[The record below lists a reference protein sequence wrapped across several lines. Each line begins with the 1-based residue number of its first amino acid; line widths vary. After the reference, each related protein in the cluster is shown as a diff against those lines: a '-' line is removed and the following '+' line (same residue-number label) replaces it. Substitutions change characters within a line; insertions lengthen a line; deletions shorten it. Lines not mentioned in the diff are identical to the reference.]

1 MTSNPACQCPSK
13 EELRQLVEGSLSGDQ
28 QKVYEPH
35 LENCPGCQNALE
47 LLATGETNLSQVV
60 RLAEASVPQ
69 ATSAYWPAIR
79 AASQSPNDIA
89 TLDGKAIKPIR
100 ELQLDFLQPANDPV
114 YLGRLD
120 HFEVM
125 RTIGR
130 GGMGVVLEAFDSHL
144 QRNVALKVLDPELA
158 EDDVAKTRFCREARA
173 AASISHE
180 NVVAVHQV
188 VKAQET
194 KLPYLVMQLISGE
207 TLDQRIAREK
217 KLPVREIV
225 RIGMQAA
232 RGLAAAHA
240 QGLVHRDIKPA
251 NMILEPPEGRVKLTD
266 FGLARGEDD
275 LKLTRTGFVAGTPL
289 YMAPEQAR
297 GEATDAR
304 SDLWGLGAILYEMTT
319 GQTPFRGNSA
329 LEVLH
334 KITEVKHVPIREI
347 EPNAPEWLTEVIDEL
362 LAKKPEDRYQTATDL
377 AEVLE
382 YHWTHLKNSSGELPN
397 VCQVELR
404 QQRRRNRLVMGI
416 SAVGLLMLGVV
427 AGMFMPWGRLPNI
440 TKPSSAPPIAVL
452 SANAGAVW
460 SVGFDAK
467 GESLAM
473 GVEDGTVRFWDIP
486 KKSVKATLEA
496 HGGTV
501 WQTEFFPRSEM
512 LATAGD
518 DGLLKIWNLSQSEPV
533 KTFEH
538 PNAVRGLAI
547 SPDEKIIF
555 SGDRKGGLHAWSL
568 ENGAELTQ
576 SKLDGAIYAVKVSH
590 DGQTLATGGSDKIV
604 RLWNASTLKQKLP
617 LTGHA
622 GPIFGLSFDPE
633 GKRLASAG
641 WDKIV
646 RIWDTSSGELIKS
659 WTAHSGDIWS
669 IAFSPDGKRIATG
682 GQEGI
687 VKVWNSETGKLEMT
701 FAGHES
707 TVHCLNFNRDGSQ
720 LASGARDGSA
730 RVWNVSSH

>member
-1 MTSNPACQCPSK
+1 MNTKAPCPCPSK
-13 EELRQLVEGSLSGDQ
+13 DELRKLVEGALSGDQ
-28 QKVYEPH
+28 QKAYEPH

-79 AASQSPNDIA
+79 AASQSPNDVA
-89 TLDGKAIKPIR
+89 TLDGKAIKPKR

-266 FGLARGEDD
+266 FGLARVADD

-297 GEATDAR
+297 GDETDAR

-334 KITEVKHVPIREI
+334 KITEVKHVPVREI
-347 EPNAPEWLTEVIDEL
+347 EPNAPDWLAEVIDDL

-382 YHWTHLKNSSGELPN
+382 FHWTHLKTSSGELPN

-404 QQRRRNRLVMGI
+404 QQRRRNGVIMGI

-427 AGMFMPWGRLPNI
+427 AGMFMPWGRLPSI

-473 GVEDGTVRFWDIP
+473 GVEDGTIRLWDV
-486 KKSVKATLEA
+486 KKQSVKATLEA
-496 HGGTV
+496 HGGVV
-501 WQTEFFPRSEM
+501 WQIEYFPHGEM

-518 DGLLKIWNLSQSEPV
+518 DGLVKIWNPSLSEPL
-533 KTFEH
+533 KTFKH

-547 SPDEKIIF
+547 SPDGQIIYT
-555 SGDRKGGLHAWSL
+555 GDRQGGLHAWSL
-568 ENGAELTQ
+568 ETGEELLQADVSQ
-576 SKLDGAIYAVKVSH
+576 SAIYSVKVSS
-590 DGQTLATGGSDKIV
+590 DGQMLATAGTDKIV
-604 RLWNASTLKQKLP
+604 RLWNANTLKQKLP
-617 LTGHA
+617 LAGHA
-622 GPIFGLSFDPE
+622 GPIYSLSVDNE
-633 GKRLASAG
+633 GKRIASVG

-646 RIWDTSSGELIKS
+646 RIWDTNSGQILHS
-659 WTAHSGDIWS
+659 WTAHPGDIWAV
-669 IAFSPDGKRIATG
+669 AFSPDGKQIATG
-682 GQEGI
+682 GQEGA
-687 VKVWNSETGKLEMT
+687 VKVWDATRGNLQKT
-701 FAGHES
+701 FLGHES
-707 TVHCLNFNRDGSQ
+707 TVHCLSFSHDGKQ

-730 RVWNVSSH
+730 RIWDLN